1 MHRLFSRKSPQ
12 QIMSDTDGGSH
23 QLKRVLGPVNLVSL
37 GIGVVIGAGIFVLT
51 GQAAASYAGPAIVL
65 SFIISAIG
73 CALAGLCY
81 AEFASMIPLSGS
93 AYTYAYA
100 TLGELFAWIIGWELV
115 LEYLLGASTVAV
127 GWSGYVVGFLKDLG
141 ITIPAAIAHAPLAY
155 SVGHGWHATGALFNG
170 PAIFIVGLMSTL
182 LVIGIHESAKFNSII
197 VFIKLTVIF
206 LFVVFGIFYVK
217 YVNWVPFIPPNTGHW
232 GYFGWSGILRGS
244 SVIFFAYIGF
254 DAVSTAAQEAK
265 NPKRDM
271 PIGILGS
278 LAICSI
284 LFILVAGIMTG
295 IAKYSTLTGDA
306 PLADAVT
313 AAGPGL
319 SWLRPFINIGIIGG
333 LSSVILVLLM
343 GQPRI
348 FFSMARDGL
357 LPMSFARVHP
367 KFKTPYI
374 TTILTGIVASVMAGL
389 FPISILGLMVNIGTL
404 FAFLIVCIS
413 ILFLRYHHPELKPA
427 FRTPWVP
434 FVPILGAVVIVMQM
448 LALPGDTWIRFLV
461 WNIIGLA
468 VYFGYSRHHS
478 RLRTAEQGI
487 VAGRRSDA

>member
-1 MHRLFSRKSPQ
+1 
-12 QIMSDTDGGSH
+12 
-23 QLKRVLGPVNLVSL
+23 
-37 GIGVVIGAGIFVLT
+37 
-51 GQAAASYAGPAIVL
+51 
-65 SFIISAIG
+65 
-73 CALAGLCY
+73 
-81 AEFASMIPLSGS
+81 
-93 AYTYAYA
+93 
-100 TLGELFAWIIGWELV
+100 
-115 LEYLLGASTVAV
+115 
-127 GWSGYVVGFLKDLG
+127 
-141 ITIPAAIAHAPLAY
+141 
-155 SVGHGWHATGALFNG
+155 
-170 PAIFIVGLMSTL
+170 
-182 LVIGIHESAKFNSII
+182 
-197 VFIKLTVIF
+197 
-206 LFVVFGIFYVK
+206 
-217 YVNWVPFIPPNTGHW
+217 
-232 GYFGWSGILRGS
+232 
-244 SVIFFAYIGF
+244 
-254 DAVSTAAQEAK
+254 
-265 NPKRDM
+265 
-271 PIGILGS
+271 
-278 LAICSI
+278 
-284 LFILVAGIMTG
+284 MTG